1 MNNYSNTEK
10 SLKRWLKTKVK
21 VTMATV
27 VGFLIAGT
35 VAMGADTIS
44 VTEPKEYSILST
56 YGVSG
61 KALIGITAKEDA
73 YRNEIEEN
81 VNISF
86 SGKYDMS
93 ANGIHLEA
101 TEIGNKNSAEKLVL
115 TGNKINID
123 IENTGEK
130 ATNGIMNSS
139 GGNLTLGNKN
149 SIINIDVEGGYAISG
164 QVSGI
169 STTGNIDRKN
179 GSDNKTG
186 LYGSTTIVNGKELN
200 INAVSNKADLLVGI
214 SVNNV
219 TTHDNETVKN
229 GTMCNMTINSEKTK
243 IELENKEGK
252 YATGIA
258 IYSNGTLNVNGDLE
272 VIVKDGKNLL
282 ERTAIGVRGNSITK
296 VNADGK
302 HTVKLDGNIL
312 FDYPGTDNGN
322 TSTDLTV
329 NLSNSDSFL
338 KGKIYKADNT
348 AIPGENGHGM
358 KLGLSNG
365 GKWEVTGDSFVN
377 DLTMNG
383 GVLEVTDDV
392 NEINV
397 DRLHGD
403 SGIVMFAASID
414 GDNVNVADGQINI
427 GEVKDNTSFEV
438 GFSGINADDLAGKD
452 LNKAFGELADKVN
465 VTTGADKVD
474 ETYFAK
480 EGQVTGEITAKDDG
494 NGNLVITQAEESKTV
509 RGLKDLATINY
520 LSWKQEMGSLTQR
533 MGELRDSSAEHGVWA
548 RVYGGKVEN
557 GSQYDNE
564 YQTYQVGY
572 DKKYSVDNGRVYLGY
587 LVSYTDGETDYDL
600 GHGEN
605 YSVGAGIYATWMNN
619 NGHYVDV
626 LYKVSRLNNKFDVNG
641 TNGLNSK
648 GKYDTYGISLSA
660 EYGKRFDITEKW
672 FAEPS
677 IGMHLGRL
685 GEETYTTD
693 SGIEVSQDSIYTAEG
708 RIGTAVG
715 YKFNDKGNV
724 YARTHVVKEFAGD
737 VDAEY
742 TANGATSNTS
752 EDMGDTWFEFGVGV
766 NYRFAENVNV
776 YADIEKSGD
785 ATVDT
790 EWQGNLGFRYEF

>member
-27 VGFLIAGT
+27 IGFLIAGT
-35 VAMGADTIS
+35 VAMGETINIEESSQSQKISKDNFTIFEDEKNGAVENTVTVSNTGKLEITSSNIEITKEGNGTKMNTGYYQSTALKVQSGGNVILGNSLTENINIKVTGGDT
-44 VTEPKEYSILST
+44 EKSILS
-56 YGVSG
+56 GLSIVG
-61 KALIGITAKEDA
+61 KTGDMSVNAKNLTITAHNNLG
-73 YRNEIEEN
+73 YVYGIN
-81 VNISF
+81 VNNTT
-86 SGKYDMS
+86 SG
-93 ANGIHLEA
+93 GTA
-101 TEIGNKNSAEKLVL
+101 TDVAKMV
-115 TGNKINID
+115 INA
-123 IENTGEK
+123 ENTVINVTADKKIDTDDGDNH
-130 ATNGIMNSS
+130 AVGINVMSEGQLEVN
-139 GGNLTLGNKN
+139 GNLT
-149 SIINIDVEGGYAISG
+149 V
-164 QVSGI
+164 
-169 STTGNIDRKN
+169 T
-179 GSDNKTG
+179 
-186 LYGSTTIVNGKELN
+186 
-200 INAVSNKADLLVGI
+200 AD
-214 SVNNV
+214 
-219 TTHDNETVKN
+219 
-229 GTMCNMTINSEKTK
+229 
-243 IELENKEGK
+243 
-252 YATGIA
+252 
-258 IYSNGTLNVNGDLE
+258 
-272 VIVKDGKNLL
+272 
-282 ERTAIGVRGNSITK
+282 TAIATRGNSSVLINKNNDKTIK
-296 VNADGK
+296 LTGDISFNYDKETSGT
-302 HTVKLDGNIL
+302 TVDSG
-312 FDYPGTDNGN
+312 
-322 TSTDLTV
+322 LTL
-329 NLSNSDSFL
+329 NLSNEASYFN
-338 KGKIYKADNT
+338 GKISITGNPESGKDQVN
-348 AIPGENGHGM
+348 GM

-383 GVLEVTDDV
+383 GILEVTDDV
-392 NEINV
+392 EKIDV

-403 SGIVMFAASID
+403 SGIATFSTTID

-427 GEVKDNTSFEV
+427 GEVKDNTSLEV
-438 GFSGINADDLAGKD
+438 GFLGIDADDLAGKD
-452 LNKAFGELADKVN
+452 LNKVFGELQNKVN

-509 RGLKDLATINY
+509 TGLKDLATINY

-626 LYKVSRLNNKFDVNG
+626 LYKVSRLNNKFDVASN
-641 TNGLNSK
+641 NAEV
-648 GKYDTYGISLSA
+648 GKSHGDYDTYGISLSA

-677 IGMHLGRL
+677 IGMHFGRL

-742 TANGATSNTS
+742 TANGATSKTS

-785 ATVDT
+785 STVDT

>member
-35 VAMGADTIS
+35 VAMGATHAGLNVSSKDF
-44 VTEPKEYSILST
+44 SIQEDYELKKIEKPGDSIF
-56 YGVSG
+56 GVYVVNNHTAAFSG
-61 KALIGITAKEDA
+61 K
-73 YRNEIEEN
+73 N
-81 VNISF
+81 VNIDVSSPDADSWAIVATTTANKLGGGKIELGSESTENINIKSHAGGF
-86 SGKYDMS
+86 ACGIAALRNSG
-93 ANGIHLEA
+93 H
-101 TEIGNKNSAEKLVL
+101 AEGS
-115 TGNKINID
+115 GNKIIVKGNNLNID
-123 IENTGEK
+123 LYSENDYGYGILVQNSTTPNTIKGETSTVIIDTQNTTINVETGVKVDPKYKDNRE
-130 ATNGIMNSS
+130 AGLVVISQGILEVN
-139 GGNLTLGNKN
+139 GNLEVNADSVLVTRGN
-149 SIINIDVEGGYAISG
+149 AI
-164 QVSGI
+164 
-169 STTGNIDRKN
+169 
-179 GSDNKTG
+179 
-186 LYGSTTIVNGKELN
+186 
-200 INAVSNKADLLVGI
+200 
-214 SVNNV
+214 
-219 TTHDNETVKN
+219 
-229 GTMCNMTINSEKTK
+229 TK
-243 IELENKEGK
+243 I
-252 YATGIA
+252 
-258 IYSNGTLNVNGDLE
+258 
-272 VIVKDGKNLL
+272 
-282 ERTAIGVRGNSITK
+282 
-296 VNADGK
+296 NADGK
-302 HTVKLDGNIL
+302 HTVKLDGDIDFNYSY
-312 FDYPGTDNGN
+312 D
-322 TSTDLTV
+322 TSKTTV
-329 NLSNSDSFL
+329 DADVTLNLSNAESYL
-338 KGKIYKADNT
+338 TGKISVTGED
-348 AIPGENGHGM
+348 IPKEKLEVNSM

-365 GKWEVTGDSFVN
+365 GTWNVTGDSFVN
-377 DLTMNG
+377 ELALDGGIINVLKTEETGVSTLEQEIKNEYYQGKNDKITTLNIGKLSGNG
-383 GVLEVTDDV
+383 GTVTVESNINDKK
-392 NEINV
+392 EISVQETN
-397 DRLHGD
+397 
-403 SGIVMFAASID
+403 
-414 GDNVNVADGQINI
+414 INI
-427 GEVKDNTSFEV
+427 SEITGDKKSNLEV
-438 GFSGINADDLAGKD
+438 GFSGINADDLAK
-452 LNKAFGELADKVN
+452 NNNVKEAFEELQKQVAIKGDNGTDISDKL
-465 VTTGADKVD
+465 D

-509 RGLKDLATINY
+509 MGLKDLATINY

-626 LYKVSRLNNKFDVNG
+626 LYKVSRLNNKFDVASNN
-641 TNGLNSK
+641 TEV
-648 GKYDTYGISLSA
+648 GKSHGDYDTYGISLSA

-677 IGMHLGRL
+677 IRMHLGRL

-693 SGIEVSQDSIYTAEG
+693 SGIEISQDSIYTAEG

-742 TANGATSNTS
+742 TANGATSKTS

-776 YADIEKSGD
+776 YADIEKLGD